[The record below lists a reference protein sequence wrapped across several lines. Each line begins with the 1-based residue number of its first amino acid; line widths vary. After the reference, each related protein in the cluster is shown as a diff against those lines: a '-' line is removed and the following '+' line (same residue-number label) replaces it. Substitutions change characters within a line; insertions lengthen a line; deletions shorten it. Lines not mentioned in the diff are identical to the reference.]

1 MANGNTTPSRGGL
14 DTTAGNSDNLG
25 LFLKKFSGEI
35 LTTFEEK
42 NIMKPLHTIRTIS
55 DGKSAQFPVTGVAT
69 ANYHTVGENI
79 ADGGNSY
86 LSDVKKTEKII
97 NIDKVLLASSFL
109 ANIDDI
115 MNHYD
120 IRSVYATELGN
131 ALANRFDT
139 AVIKTFIA
147 AARDSANLAQTAKTG
162 GRLDVSQNV
171 FTSVSGYTAGSATDP
186 TGAQLI
192 AALFTAAQKLDENDV
207 ASDNRFCILA
217 PAEYYKLITGGGAD
231 GKINVANSAVNTD
244 IGGQGSVSQGIIPQ
258 IAGINIFKSNHIP
271 TADLSTANSQNPAHA
286 DYDSDAAAVNDVFGA
301 NGAGYNGDFTDAVGL
316 VAHSSA
322 VGTVK
327 LLDLATESE
336 YQIERQGT
344 LFVAKYAMGH
354 GVLRP
359 ESAIELVK

>member
-1 MANGNTTPSRGGL
+1 MANGDTTPSRGGL
-14 DTTAGNSDNLG
+14 IEGGSDNSA

-55 DGKSAQFPVTGVAT
+55 DGKSAQFPVTGVAS

-79 ADGGNSY
+79 ADAGNSY
-86 LSDVKKTEKII
+86 LSDIKKTEKVI

-120 IRSVYATELGN
+120 IRSVYANELGN

-139 AVIKTFIA
+139 AVLKTFIG
-147 AARDSANLAQTAKTG
+147 AARASANLSQTAKTG
-162 GRLDVSQNV
+162 GQLDVTANS
-171 FTSVSGYTAGSATDP
+171 FTADSDEATSGV

-207 ASDNRFCILA
+207 ASDNRFCVLA
-217 PAEYYKLITGGGAD
+217 PAEYYKLITGGGTD
-231 GKINVANSAVNTD
+231 GQINVANSAVNTD

-271 TADLSTANSQNPAHA
+271 TTDLSSTATGDGASN
-286 DYDSDAAAVNDVFGA
+286 NDVFGGS
-301 NGAGYNGDFTDAVGL
+301 GAGYNGNFTDTVGL

-354 GVLRP
+354 GILRP